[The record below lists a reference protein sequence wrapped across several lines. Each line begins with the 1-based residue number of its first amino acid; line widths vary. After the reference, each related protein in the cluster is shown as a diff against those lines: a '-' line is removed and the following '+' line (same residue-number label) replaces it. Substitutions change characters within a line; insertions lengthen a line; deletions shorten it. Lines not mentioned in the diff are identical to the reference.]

1 MSRYSWNIIKSKE
14 LTQSRTY
21 GPLIALGID
30 GATVTFPE
38 GWEES
43 VFNHCLKQPGGK
55 WCSPV
60 FTNLHEFSIYVKGS
74 LIKKFGNSSLATF
87 LTKCDHK
94 ASLHL
99 PSEIQETILY
109 DFAYVEGFLECI
121 IKETKSK
128 YFGNNITAIITEA
141 GSAEAGSAEAGAETE
156 AAGTGSA
163 GAETKAGAEAE
174 AAEFA
179 KALEFVEAAKANRD
193 AKAARAPRT
202 AKAPRA
208 ANLHSPEGGTTGT
221 TQPSRTENI
230 RIQQLREMGYNE
242 TQINLARGVISK
254 NPSATI
260 DALIETMLGGKRSK
274 RTRRKSQR
282 KNKKT
287 LKRRLKK

>member
-14 LTQSRTY
+14 PTQSRTY

-30 GATVTFPE
+30 GANVTFPE
-38 GWEES
+38 GWEQN
-43 VFNHCLKQPGGK
+43 VFNHCLKQPAGE
-55 WCSPV
+55 WCKPA
-60 FTNLHEFSIYVKGS
+60 FTNLNEFSSYVKQS
-74 LIKKFGNSSLATF
+74 LITHFGNSSLATF

-121 IKETKSK
+121 IKETKSQ

-141 GSAEAGSAEAGAETE
+141 AKAEAGAG
-156 AAGTGSA
+156 AGSGS
-163 GAETKAGAEAE
+163 AEAE

-179 KALEFVEAAKANRD
+179 KALEFVRAAKANTA

-202 AKAPRA
+202 ARA
-208 ANLHSPEGGTTGT
+208 VNVHSPEGGTT
-221 TQPSRTENI
+221 QPTRTENI
-230 RIQQLREMGYNE
+230 RIQQLRKMGYDE
-242 TQINLARGVISK
+242 EKINLARVIISE
-254 NPSATI
+254 NPTATI
-260 DALIETMLGGKRSK
+260 DFLVEMMVGGKRSK
-274 RTRRKSQR
+274 RTRRKIQR
-282 KNKKT
+282 KHKKT

>member
-1 MSRYSWNIIKSKE
+1 M
-14 LTQSRTY
+14 
-21 GPLIALGID
+21 
-30 GATVTFPE
+30 
-38 GWEES
+38 
-43 VFNHCLKQPGGK
+43 
-55 WCSPV
+55 
-60 FTNLHEFSIYVKGS
+60 
-74 LIKKFGNSSLATF
+74 NSSLATF
-87 LTKCDHK
+87 LTKCDNK

-109 DFAYVEGFLECI
+109 DFALVEGFLECI

-141 GSAEAGSAEAGAETE
+141 GSAEAEAAEAGAETE
-156 AAGTGSA
+156 AAGAGSA
-163 GAETKAGAEAE
+163 GAETKAGAEA
-174 AAEFA
+174 AEFA
-179 KALEFVEAAKANRD
+179 KALEFVKAAKANRD

-242 TQINLARGVISK
+242 TQINLARGVFSK